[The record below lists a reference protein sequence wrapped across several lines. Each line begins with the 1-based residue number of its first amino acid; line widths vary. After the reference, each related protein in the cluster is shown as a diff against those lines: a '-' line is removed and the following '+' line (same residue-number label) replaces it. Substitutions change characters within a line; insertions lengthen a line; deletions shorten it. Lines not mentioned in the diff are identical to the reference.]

1 MFGFY
6 IKKAFFDGWDNFIQ
20 LVLQNIIYIV
30 FFLLIVGSV
39 VVFGDNMALF
49 LPVAIAILFLFCFSM
64 GGTSSV
70 VYNWSQYKSETWRPF
85 MKGVGRNIRH
95 SMVYFLCIMV
105 LFLLYFLVIPFYL
118 SFNNIIGTI
127 FGVMMVWLSV
137 FLLLVLPYYF
147 PLMNLL
153 PGDGPFKTLKKCF
166 IVAGDNIGYT
176 ILLLLHNLVDI
187 VLTVVTMGLLPG
199 WCGLM
204 LGGQDMMKLLMK
216 KYDWIEENPDKNRK
230 EMDWSEILYD
240 EKETLGPRSFKNMIF
255 PWK

>member
-20 LVLQNIIYIV
+20 MVLQNIIYIV
-30 FFLLIVGSV
+30 FFLLIVGSI
-39 VVFGDNMALF
+39 VVFGDNLVFF
-49 LPVAIAILFLFCFSM
+49 LPVAIAIMFLFCLSM

-95 SMVYFLCIMV
+95 SMLFFLCIMV
-105 LFLLYFLVIPFYL
+105 LFLLFFLVIPFYL
-118 SFNNIIGTI
+118 SFNNILGTV
-127 FGVMMVWLSV
+127 FGVMMVWLAI

-166 IVAGDNIGYT
+166 IVAGDNLGYT
-176 ILLLLHNLVDI
+176 ILLLLHNILDI

>member
-20 LVLQNIIYIV
+20 MVLQNIIYIV
-30 FFLLIVGSV
+30 FFLLIVGSI
-39 VVFGDNMALF
+39 VVFGDNLVFF
-49 LPVAIAILFLFCFSM
+49 LPVAIAIMFLFCLSM

-95 SMVYFLCIMV
+95 SMLFFLCIMV
-105 LFLLYFLVIPFYL
+105 LFLLFFLVIPFYL
-118 SFNNIIGTI
+118 SFNNILGTV
-127 FGVMMVWLSV
+127 FGVMMVWLAI

-166 IVAGDNIGYT
+166 IVAGDNLGYT
-176 ILLLLHNLVDI
+176 ILLLLHNILDI

-216 KYDWIEENPDKNRK
+216 KYDWIEENRDG
-230 EMDWSEILYD
+230 LV
-240 EKETLGPRSFKNMIF
+240 
-255 PWK
+255 

>member
-20 LVLQNIIYIV
+20 MVLQNIIYIV
-30 FFLLIVGSV
+30 FFLLIVGSI
-39 VVFGDNMALF
+39 VVFGDNLVFF
-49 LPVAIAILFLFCFSM
+49 LPVAIAIMFLFCLSM

-95 SMVYFLCIMV
+95 SMLFFLCIMV
-105 LFLLYFLVIPFYL
+105 LFFLFFLVIPFYL
-118 SFNNIIGTI
+118 SFNNILGTV
-127 FGVMMVWLSV
+127 FGVMMVWLAI

-166 IVAGDNIGYT
+166 IVAGDNLGYT
-176 ILLLLHNLVDI
+176 ILLLLHNILDI

-216 KYDWIEENPDKNRK
+216 KYDWIEENPGKNRK

-240 EKETLGPRSFKNMIF
+240 EKETLGPRSLKNMIF

>member
-20 LVLQNIIYIV
+20 MVLQNIIYIV
-30 FFLLIVGSV
+30 FFLLIVGSI
-39 VVFGDNMALF
+39 VVFCDNLVFF
-49 LPVAIAILFLFCFSM
+49 LPVAIAIMFLFCLSM

-95 SMVYFLCIMV
+95 SMLFFLCIMV
-105 LFLLYFLVIPFYL
+105 LFLLFFLVIPFYL
-118 SFNNIIGTI
+118 SFNNILGTV
-127 FGVMMVWLSV
+127 FGVMMVWLAI

-166 IVAGDNIGYT
+166 IVAGDNLGYT
-176 ILLLLHNLVDI
+176 ILLLLHNILDI

-216 KYDWIEENPDKNRK
+216 KYDWIEENPGKNRK

-240 EKETLGPRSFKNMIF
+240 EKETLGPRSLKNMIF